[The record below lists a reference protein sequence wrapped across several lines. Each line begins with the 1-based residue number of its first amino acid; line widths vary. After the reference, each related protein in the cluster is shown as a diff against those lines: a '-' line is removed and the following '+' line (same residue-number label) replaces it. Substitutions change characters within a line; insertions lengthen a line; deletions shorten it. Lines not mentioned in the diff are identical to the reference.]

1 MVKQKLIPGTIWI
14 TGLSAS
20 GKSTL
25 GEKLFNDLKT
35 IGVNNIKLLDGEDIR
50 EELRGTYG
58 YRTNDRNAILEKNYT
73 DGS

>member
-1 MVKQKLIPGTIWI
+1 MPYESYIKCMVKQKLIPGTIWI

-35 IGVNNIKLLDGEDIR
+35 IGVNNIKLLDGEDIN
-50 EELRGTYG
+50 GNT
-58 YRTNDRNAILEKNYT
+58 K
-73 DGS
+73 